1 MNKKF
6 LTSKKDVERFIK
18 CGNHTGKDNVL
29 FFGDKIN
36 EVFLLLHGSTKGF
49 VKYDN
54 QAMTLQQVFQCLK
67 QENIFEM
74 LELLKIKYI
83 NILCCHGFYQ
93 QIYEENGIIIRPY
106 FNNKGYLL
114 GKKLSPNEFEFE
126 TKESL
131 VA

>member
-6 LTSKKDVERFIK
+6 LTSKKDVERFIE
-18 CGNHTGKDNVL
+18 CGKHSGKDNVL
-29 FFGDKIN
+29 FFGDNTN
-36 EVFLLLHGSTKGF
+36 EVFLLLHGSTEGF

-67 QENIFEM
+67 QENIFEL

-83 NILCCHGFYQ
+83 NVLCCHGFYQ
-93 QIYEENGIIIRPY
+93 QTYEENGIIIRPF

-114 GKKLSPNEFEFE
+114 GKKLSSTEFEFK

>member
-6 LTSKKDVERFIK
+6 LTSKKDVERFIE
-18 CGNHTGKDNVL
+18 CGNHSGKDNVL
-29 FFGDKIN
+29 FFGDNTN
-36 EVFLLLHGSTKGF
+36 EVFLLLHGSTEGF

-67 QENIFEM
+67 QESIFEL

-83 NILCCHGFYQ
+83 NVLCCHGFYQ
-93 QIYEENGIIIRPY
+93 QTYEENGIIIRPF

-114 GKKLSPNEFEFE
+114 GKKLSSTEFEFE